1 MTNTVNE
8 VFDTDL
14 MFVIGSNSTEAH
26 PIIGNKMQQS
36 HRKGTKLIVV
46 DPRKTEIA
54 READLHLSLK
64 SGTDAALIN
73 GMLHII
79 IKEELYDKEYVKER
93 VEGFENVKEL
103 VEKYTPEL
111 VSKITTLP
119 VEQIYKAARMFAGV
133 NVAAIYYTLGIT
145 EHTTGTSNV
154 MNLSNLGLICGYIG
168 KKGGGINPMRGQNN
182 VQGACDMAA
191 LPNYYPGYR
200 KVVEEKDALL
210 FEEIWGTKLNRKL
223 GLRIPEMLDEAVEGK
238 LKAMYVMGEDPILS
252 DPDANHVKHAMS
264 NLDFLVVQD
273 INMTETA
280 KIADVILP
288 ATCYA
293 EKDGTFTASERRV
306 QRVRK
311 AVDAPGNAR
320 VDWEILADIA
330 RRLGA
335 KGFDFKTSEDVF
347 NDIRK
352 AMPTYRGITYDRI
365 DKENGI
371 QWPCYDEND
380 PGTPYL
386 HKGKF
391 VRGPKALMVPV
402 EYEGPKELENE
413 EYPIILTTGRVLYHY
428 NVMTRYSNALD
439 SIQPY
444 ELIEISKEDAKKH
457 DIENGDFVRVT
468 SRRGSVVG
476 RAKITDRVK
485 EGLMYMTF
493 HFSETPVNQLTSS
506 HYDPIAKT
514 AEYKVTAVNIK
525 KVKKVDK
532 GLKSEKFVDLNELV
546 EDIAK

>member
-1 MTNTVNE
+1 
-8 VFDTDL
+8 
-14 MFVIGSNSTEAH
+14 
-26 PIIGNKMQQS
+26 
-36 HRKGTKLIVV
+36 
-46 DPRKTEIA
+46 
-54 READLHLSLK
+54 
-64 SGTDAALIN
+64 
-73 GMLHII
+73 
-79 IKEELYDKEYVKER
+79 
-93 VEGFENVKEL
+93 
-103 VEKYTPEL
+103 
-111 VSKITTLP
+111 
-119 VEQIYKAARMFAGV
+119 
-133 NVAAIYYTLGIT
+133 
-145 EHTTGTSNV
+145 

-210 FEEIWGTKLNRKL
+210 FEELWGTKLNRKL

-391 VRGPKALMVPV
+391 MRGPKALMVPV

-428 NVMTRYSNALD
+428 NVMTRYSKALD
-439 SIQPY
+439 AIQPY